1 MFCYNYYYSHHWSWT
16 MIVWAREVLKSLEV
30 TDILNIFHRGHHES
44 LVRSL
49 ILLLFQTC
57 GMFMENVKTL
67 QSSKVIL
74 VPSWNYISH
83 WMGGN
88 KKFVNPLTPMSDQ
101 DRISPYYICTISW
114 TQVMGIKKTINY
126 GISNWCNTKFSKLTW
141 WEFARQ

>member
-1 MFCYNYYYSHHWSWT
+1 

-30 TDILNIFHRGHHES
+30 IYILNTFHRGHRES

-101 DRISPYYICTISW
+101 DRISPYNINTIS
-114 TQVMGIKKTINY
+114 
-126 GISNWCNTKFSKLTW
+126 
-141 WEFARQ
+141 

>member
-1 MFCYNYYYSHHWSWT
+1 MFCYNYYYSHHCSWT
-16 MIVWAREVLKSLEV
+16 IIVWAREVLKSLEV
-30 TDILNIFHRGHHES
+30 TDILNTFHRGHLKS

-88 KKFVNPLTPMSDQ
+88 KKFVNPLTPMIDQ
-101 DRISPYYICTISW
+101 DRISPYNINTIS
-114 TQVMGIKKTINY
+114 
-126 GISNWCNTKFSKLTW
+126 
-141 WEFARQ
+141 